1 MYSADKPLTRH
12 LLDKATALVS
22 RKTKGTSITSSL
34 TSDVD
39 SYIRSVFYKIA
50 GPALNQN
57 NLVLLAVGG
66 YGRREIAPFS
76 DIDLMFLSKKEDA
89 ETSQTVRKILYSLW
103 DSGINIS
110 HSFRVVDQ
118 AVSDASKDFTIRTSM
133 IDARYVAGSSGVF
146 DLYLNEVLPKL
157 LFRDRKNF
165 ISEILGDI
173 EKRHKSY
180 DDSFCMLEPNIKDGI
195 GGLRDIHAVFWLTKS
210 ALRIESLDDLNKAL
224 GRRASNNL
232 TKAYEFFLRLRVC
245 LHIIAGSKND
255 IVNFESHKEASE
267 MLCIRNT
274 SRLLGAEI
282 MMSMLYRRLKGVNET
297 LRNVMSLSAKKHF
310 GYRLNFIVK
319 KINDIFS
326 LSKNEIIAND
336 MLSLKNPENLF
347 EAFRI
352 YAVSGKKFSDQL
364 KEALTSRALFLSKS
378 TRFTRSAHSIFFEI
392 LKSKRVYETLR
403 EMHSAYLLDRYIP
416 EFGRLRNLVISEP
429 YHTHTVDE
437 HTLLA
442 VKNLE
447 ELSLPFSEG
456 AAFFKSFFP
465 LRDQKLLYLSI
476 LLHDI
481 GKGGTK
487 HNHDSH
493 EEAGYVMLK
502 HILERMALAVH
513 ERRKVEFLV
522 KHHILMAKL
531 AFTRD
536 VDEPETVARLSEA
549 VEDIANLDSLY
560 LMTYADMSAVNPQFF
575 NRWKASLLNELY
587 NKTKRFLSGEE
598 RRSIA
603 DLDAGLKGFVSLM
616 PLKYLNSYDDKN
628 IAKDYA
634 LFKELIKGGTSV
646 AIEERN
652 NGSTCVTVAARDRQG
667 LFLSIIAALTY
678 LGLNIISAKIFTGRE
693 GIAVDKIMVSNWKEL
708 SWSGMEEQVK
718 NNILSFVGNKGELER
733 LNIMRP
739 ERRAINYRYKEFIEI
754 DNETSDESTILEFF
768 VPDRIGL
775 LYDVSKV
782 LCDCDVDIRSSIIN
796 TDGDIARDVFYLQS
810 GMRKLEAEKIVAVL
824 NKIRDVLYE

>member
-1 MYSADKPLTRH
+1 MYSVDKPLTH
-12 LLDKATALVS
+12 YLLNKATDFIN

-39 SYIRSVFYKIA
+39 SYVRSVFYKIS
-50 GPALNQN
+50 GDALVQD

-76 DIDLMFLSKKEDA
+76 DIDLMFLSKKEDS
-89 ETSQTVRKILYSLW
+89 ETSQTVQKILYNLW

-110 HSFRVVDQ
+110 HSYRVVDQ

-133 IDARYVAGSSGVF
+133 IDARYVAGSSGAF
-146 DLYLNEVLPKL
+146 DLYSNEVLPKL

-165 ISEILGDI
+165 IREILSDI
-173 EKRHKSY
+173 EKRHELY

-195 GGLRDIHAVFWLTKS
+195 GGLRDIHSVFWLTKS

-224 GRRASNNL
+224 GKRASNNL
-232 TKAYEFFLRLRVC
+232 TKAYEFLLRLRVC

-267 MLCIRNT
+267 MLGIGNT
-274 SRLLGAEI
+274 SRLLSAEI

-297 LRNVMSLSAKKHF
+297 LRNVMGLSAKKHF

-319 KINDIFS
+319 RVNDNFS

-336 MLSLKNPENLF
+336 MTSLKNPENVF
-347 EAFRI
+347 DAFKI
-352 YAVSGKKFSDQL
+352 YAATGKKFSIHL
-364 KEALTSRALFLSKS
+364 KEALTSRALFFSGRM
-378 TRFTRSAHSIFFEI
+378 RFTRNAHAIFFEI

-403 EMHSAYLLDRYIP
+403 EMHNTYLLDRYIP

-465 LRDQKLLYLSI
+465 LREQKLLYLSI

-481 GKGGTK
+481 GKGEAK

-502 HILERMALAVH
+502 HILERMALAAH
-513 ERRKVEFLV
+513 ERKKVEFLV
-522 KHHILMAKL
+522 KHHILMARL
-531 AFTRD
+531 AFSRD
-536 VDEPETVARLSEA
+536 VDEPETVAQLSEA
-549 VEDIANLDSLY
+549 VENIDNLDSLY

-575 NRWKASLLNELY
+575 NKWKASLLNELY
-587 NKTKRFLSGEE
+587 LKTKRFLSGEE

-603 DLDAGLKGFVSLM
+603 AANKGLKDFVSLM
-616 PLKYLNSYDDKN
+616 PLKYLNSHDDKT
-628 IAKDYA
+628 ITKDYA
-634 LFKELIKGGTSV
+634 LFGKLMKDGTSIE
-646 AIEERN
+646 IEERN
-652 NGSTCVTVAARDRQG
+652 DGATCITVAAIDRQG

-678 LGLNIISAKIFTGRE
+678 QGLNIISAKIFTGKE
-693 GIAVDKIMVSNWKEL
+693 GIVIDKITVSNWKTL
-708 SWSGMEEQVK
+708 WWSGMEEQVK
-718 NNILSFVGNKGELER
+718 NNILSFTGNKCEIGR
-733 LNIMRP
+733 LNIKKP
-739 ERRAINYRYKEFIEI
+739 ERRAITYRYKEFIEI

-775 LYDVSKV
+775 LCDVSKV
-782 LCDCDVDIRSSIIN
+782 LCDCDVDIMSSIIN

-810 GMRKLEAEKIVAVL
+810 GTRKLGPEKVVAVL
-824 NKIRDVLYE
+824 YRIRDVLYE